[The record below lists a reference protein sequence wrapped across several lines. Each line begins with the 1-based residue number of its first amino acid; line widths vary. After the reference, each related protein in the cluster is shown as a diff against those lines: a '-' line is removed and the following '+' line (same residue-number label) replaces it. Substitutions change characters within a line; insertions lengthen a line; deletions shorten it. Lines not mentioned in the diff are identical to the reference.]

1 MFVLYFRLSPLAT
14 DVKSFIRKAVF
25 VLNRGDA
32 ILSEFSA
39 IPATDWDNE
48 GAAGESLGTFI
59 SRGMS
64 EQGKDGG
71 LDKAKVKKSAKGENF
86 LGHISMH

>member
-1 MFVLYFRLSPLAT
+1 MSLA
-14 DVKSFIRKAVF
+14 D
-25 VLNRGDA
+25 LMGDA
-32 ILSEFSA
+32 ILLEFSA
-39 IPATDWDNE
+39 IPATDWSWLQ

-71 LDKAKVKKSAKGENF
+71 LDKAKLEKSAKGENF
-86 LGHISMH
+86 LGRISMH